1 MSARGPPGLTAAALD
16 PFPNSESGRIKM
28 SYIGIARPVLSH
40 PALTYLRLAD
50 LICQRLAEL
59 NADCAPVAWL
69 SRTLGVSAAELRAT
83 LDYALHLGICEE
95 PTGPVLYCLPRGPI
109 AAGFRPVHR
118 DGRMSLRLPGRGLRP
133 ALLIRGCR
141 VGPAPEHERGM
152 TLGAGE
158 LAYTVCRLTLLAGRW
173 LPGGP
178 DPTRRLFELVAE
190 GWRHASGTRHLGGL
204 GIHRAS
210 FDQPIAVRPVTNRL
224 ELVTNRRKGGHELVN
239 VYPIPARG
247 VAR

>member
-1 MSARGPPGLTAAALD
+1 MTLHTARRVLT
-16 PFPNSESGRIKM
+16 
-28 SYIGIARPVLSH
+28 H

-50 LICQRLAEL
+50 LVCQQLAEL
-59 NADCAPVAWL
+59 NVDCAPIVRL
-69 SRTLGVSAAELRAT
+69 TRLLGVPADELRT
-83 LDYALHLGICEE
+83 TVRYALHLGICEE

-133 ALLIRGCR
+133 ALLVRGYR

-158 LAYTVCRLTLLAGRW
+158 LAYTVCRLTLLAERW

-178 DPTRRLFELVAE
+178 DPTRQLFELIAE
-190 GWRHASGTRHLGGL
+190 GWRHATGSRHFGDLV
-204 GIHRAS
+204 IHRAS
-210 FDQPIAVRPVTNRL
+210 FDQPIAVQPVTNRL
-224 ELVTNRRKGGHELVN
+224 ELVTNRCRGGHELAN
-239 VYPIPARG
+239 LYPIPALG